1 MKSKFLSDEDLFAV
15 IERLLKFKGNLPA
28 INDYLSAKEEEYF
41 PINSSFYL
49 RLNKLLYDEI
59 QKEYSLLNEVLVL
72 NPEMK
77 KEEIKFPRMEDLKT
91 LKGLI
96 EQRNNSTFLLNKIVE
111 NPYKVMTDYLQTE
124 SVEQLYFP
132 FKRFGNVDEILK
144 DNPKTYIDGGVRQ
157 YEGRDVSISRDE
169 NNFGHVVFEPE
180 AANLQNIE
188 IWERLK
194 AIEVELSK
202 LRELQYQLTTIK
214 DFKTGEE
221 IKAQIKDI
229 VNLIKGLYLFRE
241 KSQEKED
248 VQAVKN
254 NPEKK
259 ITQVI
264 RENSVELIL
273 KKLEKGN
280 YDFPNF
286 EKDFEK
292 RKEKIEGRINKKV
305 NEAKEI
311 QKIIK
316 ELEKPFSEERFSF
329 KVKGLTLFKGKW
341 VPGNQSLFY
350 DTVKVLDNSIVV
362 KIPENNFKLDYLP
375 TSEDVRKEFIVK
387 VRLWEWLKKLGEQE
401 QKKKGE
407 GRIKK
412 DPTFLELFR
421 SNEERMEKFFDVL
434 RMESVMALDE
444 KNKWIYN
451 DRKNSIVSCFKAL
464 EDLGYIKKIK
474 KASLRRVVETKI
486 FFPGGERLFREK
498 LLNEDDGEFFYSL
511 FEKYFKKVIPK

>member
-1 MKSKFLSDEDLFAV
+1 MESKFLSDEDLFGV

-28 INDYLSAKEEEYF
+28 INDYLNAKEEEYF

-77 KEEIKFPRMEDLKT
+77 KEEIKFPRMEDLKK

-96 EQRNNSTFLLNKIVE
+96 EQKNNSTFLLNKIVE
-111 NPYKVMTDYLQTE
+111 NPYKMMTDYLQTE

-144 DNPKTYIDGGVRQ
+144 DNPKSYIDGGVRQ

-180 AANLQNIE
+180 ADNLQNIE

-264 RENSVELIL
+264 RENPVELIL
-273 KKLEKGN
+273 KKLEKGS

-292 RKEKIEGRINKKV
+292 RKENIEGRINKKV

-375 TSEDVRKEFIVK
+375 TSEDVRKEFIITL
-387 VRLWEWLKKLGEQE
+387 RLWEWLNNSGESG
-401 QKKKGE
+401 QKKKP
-407 GRIKK
+407 K
-412 DPTFLELFR
+412 DPTFLKLFR
-421 SNEERMEKFFDVL
+421 SNEERVDKFFEILKSKEV
-434 RMESVMALDE
+434 EALD
-444 KNKWIYN
+444 KNNNWVYN
-451 DRKNSIVSCFKAL
+451 NRKSSVVACFTVL
-464 EDLGYIKKIK
+464 EDLGIIKKLNNTK
-474 KASLRRVVETKI
+474 SLRRVVESEIKFEGNEKLFRTPTNLGDILAFEKI
-486 FFPGGERLFREK
+486 FKEN
-498 LLNEDDGEFFYSL
+498 LL
-511 FEKYFKKVIPK
+511 